1 MKLIAVSGYF
11 DPLHIGHLE
20 YLERAKSL
28 GDRLYVIVN
37 NDHQATLKK
46 GKSFMKEGERLRVV
60 RALQCVDAAVLA
72 VDKDRTV
79 CETLRSVR
87 PDVFANGGD
96 QTNTSIPETGVCEA
110 LGIELV
116 DGLGEKI
123 QSSRWLLN
131 KASEV
136 SEVSEVSEASEASEA
151 SK

>member
-1 MKLIAVSGYF
+1 
-11 DPLHIGHLE
+11 
-20 YLERAKSL
+20 
-28 GDRLYVIVN
+28 
-37 NDHQATLKK
+37 
-46 GKSFMKEGERLRVV
+46 MKEGERLRVV

-96 QTNTSIPETGVCEA
+96 QTNTSIPETSVCEA

-131 KASEV
+131 KASEAP
-136 SEVSEVSEASEASEA
+136 ET